1 MIRLSNGVISKEA
14 YYVHANIIYLIDEAV
29 NMDQNFMSY
38 PVVKCREILM
48 QMAKQELAE
57 MAPSGRV
64 RNGSG
69 YADKRTKQR
78 QWRPV
83 RRQYSSFL
91 TS

>member
-1 MIRLSNGVISKEA
+1 MIRLSNGVISKA

-38 PVVKCREILM
+38 PVVKCREVLM

-64 RNGSG
+64 LSMVADTPDNSDSEDSDNGDQSG
-69 YADKRTKQR
+69 DNTAA
-78 QWRPV
+78 
-83 RRQYSSFL
+83 S
-91 TS
+91 